1 MWAATLPSLYI
12 AASDC
17 LIRCTGLGASQGA
30 VQGASRL
37 GAVQGRGQW
46 EQECSKGSAGGFT
59 RGELVRGAALSAYRS
74 QHKTGGE
81 VARMEVP
88 VDGVL
93 VHCWWTRHPMN
104 ARRWNGDKMTGEET

>member
-1 MWAATLPSLYI
+1 MQGASRLWKAALYLKI

-37 GAVQGRGQW
+37 GAVGKGPVGAGVFEGQ
-46 EQECSKGSAGGFT
+46 CGGFT
-59 RGELVRGAALSAYRS
+59 RGELACGAALSAYRS

-93 VHCWWTRHPMN
+93 GNYYIAGGRGI
-104 ARRWNGDKMTGEET
+104 R

>member
-1 MWAATLPSLYI
+1 MEAVGKGPV
-12 AASDC
+12 
-17 LIRCTGLGASQGA
+17 GAG
-30 VQGASRL
+30 VFE
-37 GAVQGRGQW
+37 GQ
-46 EQECSKGSAGGFT
+46 CGGFT
-59 RGELVRGAALSAYRS
+59 RGELACDAALSAYRS